1 MKQEYLMLSHIFKP
15 MKQSVAG
22 WFVSEKLDGIRAYWD
37 GGLSRGLPASEVPY
51 ANTVKDFRLNHQVM
65 ATGLWT
71 RTGKVIYAPD
81 YWLNQLP
88 PIPLD
93 GELYIGPNSFQEL
106 TSIVSKKDGSS
117 ESEWPR
123 IVLQVFDSPP
133 YTTMFA
139 RRKITVRD
147 YDFRIEGAI
156 GWHHDRLDTL
166 ARNGARPISGPSEK
180 WYFELVQGWLKRCL
194 YGSVAVLHK
203 QIRLPLSHPEAIV
216 RVEEIL
222 KSLVEQGSEGV
233 MLRKATSFWLS
244 QRSHL
249 LLKHKPWQDAEA
261 TIIGYT
267 SGRETDKGS
276 RLLGMIGA
284 LIVDFQGKRLELSGL
299 TDEERQFAQY
309 PLIKWAEE
317 NPGKDMPNWAES
329 KHFNIG
335 QTITFKYRELSV
347 DGVPKEGRYWRKA

>member
-1 MKQEYLMLSHIFKP
+1 MKQEYLMLAHVFKP

-51 ANTVKDFRLNHQVM
+51 ANTVKDHRLKHQVM
-65 ATGLWT
+65 ATGLWS
-71 RTGKVIYAPD
+71 RTGKVIFAPD

-88 PIPLD
+88 SIPLD

-123 IVLQVFDSPP
+123 IELRVFDSPP
-133 YTTMFA
+133 YLKMFT

-156 GWHHDRLDTL
+156 GWYHDRLETL
-166 ARNGARPISGPSEK
+166 RTRSISGSSER
-180 WYFELVQGWLKRCL
+180 WYFELIQDWLAPRL
-194 YGSVAVLHK
+194 HGSVAVLHK
-203 QIRLPLSHPEAIV
+203 QVKLPLSHPEAIAKV
-216 RVEEIL
+216 DEVL
-222 KSLVEQGSEGV
+222 KSLVEQGLEGV
-233 MLRKATSFWLS
+233 MLRKATSFWVS

-249 LLKHKPWQDAEA
+249 LLKHKPYRSAEA
-261 TIIGYT
+261 TVIGYT

-284 LIVDFQGKRLELSGL
+284 LIVDYNGKRLELSGL
-299 TDEERQFAQY
+299 TDDERQFSCLEA
-309 PLIKWAEE
+309 IRWARE
-317 NPGKDMPNWAES
+317 NPGKDMPTILNRA
-329 KHFNIG
+329 KHFTIS
-335 QTITFKYRELSV
+335 QTITFKFRELS
-347 DGVPKEGRYWRKA
+347 DEGIPKEGRYWRKRND